1 MRWRTRDKA
10 SATWR
15 RVKRKARRRFIFAAW
30 RLYPGAPDKKEFRPV
45 KIGFAFVFVAALAS
59 PAFAVDPTG
68 VPQCDAL
75 LKRYEACS
83 GELPT
88 EKVHAAQKE
97 LLDGAMGIRAAA
109 GDPKLRPDL
118 ERFCDDTFEKMK
130 TQSDIKD
137 CMSKK

>member
-1 MRWRTRDKA
+1 
-10 SATWR
+10 
-15 RVKRKARRRFIFAAW
+15 
-30 RLYPGAPDKKEFRPV
+30 V
-45 KIGFAFVFVAALAS
+45 KIGFIFVFAAAVVAS

-68 VPQCDAL
+68 IPQCDAL

-83 GELPT
+83 VELPPP
-88 EKVHAAQKE
+88 KVHAAQKE
-97 LLDGAMGIRAAA
+97 LLEGAMSLRASA

-137 CMSKK
+137 CMSKR